1 MHNTQFI
8 KVSYWTLFSS
18 TAHNRFSAVYWR
30 TEVCPD
36 ESHQDSNG
44 TGNQLNQGM
53 LKHLG
58 IFSLEKPRKEHIIPK
73 YLIDNHIGVRRDLCS
88 VVSEKAVE
96 NKKKFRRHLELL
108 ITRMMEWNSIRFPR
122 SIQIE
127 VNEGKSVRDDEE
139 RNIWLD
145 ALQEF
150 FQQLWLCKSKTCML
164 LFPLEAATF

>member
-1 MHNTQFI
+1 
-8 KVSYWTLFSS
+8 
-18 TAHNRFSAVYWR
+18 
-30 TEVCPD
+30 
-36 ESHQDSNG
+36 
-44 TGNQLNQGM
+44 M

-88 VVSEKAVE
+88 AVSEKAVE

-108 ITRMMEWNSIRFPR
+108 ITGMMEWNSIRFPR

-139 RNIWLD
+139 RNI
-145 ALQEF
+145 
-150 FQQLWLCKSKTCML
+150 
-164 LFPLEAATF
+164 